1 MAEWGSVL
9 SRKGFTQ
16 ICVARGTVSYG
27 SNDAFSMRY
36 TDTSDKFLSQ
46 SEVYNLL
53 NETIRRIFLAIC
65 FIFICLAC
73 SGYGPGV

>member
-16 ICVARGTVSYG
+16 ICVARGTVSWG
-27 SNDAFSMRY
+27 SNDAFSMRN

-53 NETIRRIFLAIC
+53 NETI
-65 FIFICLAC
+65 
-73 SGYGPGV
+73 